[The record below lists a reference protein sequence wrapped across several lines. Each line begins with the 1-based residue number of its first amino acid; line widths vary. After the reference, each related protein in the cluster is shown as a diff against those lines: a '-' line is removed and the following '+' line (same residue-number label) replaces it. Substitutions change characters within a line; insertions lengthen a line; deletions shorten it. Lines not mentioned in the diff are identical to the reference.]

1 MNFDEAIHKA
11 IHSVREEADK
21 NLALVELLDEE
32 LRASDNN
39 LSQRLVELVF
49 QHQTRRKDAITQ
61 LIGLVQTNYLPNHQ
75 QHRPALQQEIYDK
88 EADLLNIYGRRSDDT
103 KN

>member
-11 IHSVREEADK
+11 IHSVREESDK

-49 QHQTRRKDAITQ
+49 EHQTRRKDAITQ
-61 LIGLVQTNYLPNHQ
+61 LIGFAQTNHLPNHQ
-75 QHRPALQQEIYDK
+75 QHRPALQQEIYDT
-88 EADLLNIYGRRSDDT
+88 EADPLNIYGRSNDT
-103 KN
+103 KD